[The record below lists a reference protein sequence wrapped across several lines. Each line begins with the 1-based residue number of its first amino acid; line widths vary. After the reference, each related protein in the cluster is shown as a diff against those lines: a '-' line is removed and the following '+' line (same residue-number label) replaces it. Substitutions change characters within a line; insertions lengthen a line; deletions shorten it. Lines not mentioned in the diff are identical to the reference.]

1 MDSIV
6 GSFLFLRRSLPS
18 IVYPHIYFDNSV
30 KALYPVDSLSGKDSG
45 EMKILFI
52 NGSPRKAGNTARL
65 LTLLGRE
72 LDKQAGTQGSSLTIE
87 HLDLAAQSIAPCR
100 GCRVCFDRGED
111 TCPQKDDIPAVY
123 RMMRDADL
131 IVAASPVYVDDVS
144 GAMKNMIDRLA
155 YLCHR
160 PALAGKGVYLLTTTG
175 GTPSP
180 HALGTMAMAFRTWG
194 ARVLGQDGIVAG
206 ALMETEDIDVQY
218 RRKIEKTARRILRAL
233 VSGKAAGAA
242 LVSLIFFHIQRKAWR
257 KSPDDSLDYLFW
269 TEQGWLEKGRDDYIP
284 RRAGIVKRVLARAA
298 GAVIALFVLN

>member
-52 NGSPRKAGNTARL
+52 NGSPRKGGNTARL

-87 HLDLAAQSIAPCR
+87 RCDLAARSIAPCR

-111 TCPQKDDIPAVY
+111 TCPQKDDIPKIY
-123 RMMRDADL
+123 RMMQNADL
-131 IVAASPVYVDDVS
+131 IAAASPVYVDDVS

-160 PALAGKGVYLLTTTG
+160 PGLAGKGAYLLTTTG
-175 GTPSP
+175 TTPSP
-180 HALGTMAMAFRTWG
+180 HALGAMAMAFRTWG
-194 ARVLGQDGIVAG
+194 ARVLGQASFVTG
-206 ALMETEDIDVQY
+206 ALMDTEDMEVKY
-218 RRKIEKTARRILRAL
+218 HKKIEKTARRILKAMTT
-233 VSGKAAGAA
+233 GKAAGAS
-242 LVSLIFFHIQRKAWR
+242 LISLIFFHIQRKSCLR
-257 KSPDDSLDYLFW
+257 NPDDSLDYQYW
-269 TEQGWLEKGRDDYIP
+269 TNQGWLSKGRDDYIP
-284 RRAGIVKRVLARAA
+284 RRAGFLKRAAARAI
-298 GAVIALFVLN
+298 GAIIALFVLK